1 MQIDIVADIT
11 GGDSFSDIY
20 GMRRFL
26 IGFLRKWLVLL
37 FNKDLVMLPQTYG
50 PFKRSLTRVMARYIL
65 KRTKLIYS
73 RDRAGVEYLNS
84 LLNNRGNGK
93 VRFVPDV
100 AFVLDARKPEHL
112 DIEPSADMR
121 TQGSIVIGLNVS
133 GLLFN
138 GGYNRDNMFG
148 LGSNYCE
155 LVYAVVEMLLKH
167 QKVSVLLIPHVF
179 PLAGNEVESDP
190 DACLKMYECLSKIYP
205 GRMLLV
211 KGEYDQG
218 EIKHIIG
225 LCDFLIGSRMHACIA
240 ALSQGIPAV
249 GIAYSKKFTGVFE
262 SIGLSDCVVDART
275 CTENELLEKI
285 SSVFERRE
293 LIRKHLQNTI
303 PSIQRQVLDIFKE
316 SEL

>member
-1 MQIDIVADIT
+1 
-11 GGDSFSDIY
+11 
-20 GMRRFL
+20 
-26 IGFLRKWLVLL
+26 
-37 FNKDLVMLPQTYG
+37 
-50 PFKRSLTRVMARYIL
+50 
-65 KRTKLIYS
+65 
-73 RDRAGVEYLNS
+73 